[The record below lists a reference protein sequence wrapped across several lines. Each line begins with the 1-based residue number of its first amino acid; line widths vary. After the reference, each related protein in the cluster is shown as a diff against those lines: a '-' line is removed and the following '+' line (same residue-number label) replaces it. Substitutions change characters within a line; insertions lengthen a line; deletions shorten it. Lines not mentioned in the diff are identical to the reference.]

1 MGRIIRHI
9 QGLTLINNPIVNSY
23 KRLVPG
29 YYAPVDVT
37 WSRTSRAPL
46 IRITNVGTIGSRVVL
61 RSPDGASNPY
71 LVLAGCLAAG
81 LEGVR
86 KEIEP
91 PVSMDVAG
99 GNPDVKFDI
108 LPRNLREAIRAF
120 EEDEFLKQVF
130 GNTLSN
136 IIMKEKTEEWEEFS
150 RQVTAWEVEK
160 YLDRV

>member
-1 MGRIIRHI
+1 
-9 QGLTLINNPIVNSY
+9 
-23 KRLVPG
+23 
-29 YYAPVDVT
+29 
-37 WSRTSRAPL
+37 
-46 IRITNVGTIGSRVVL
+46 
-61 RSPDGASNPY
+61 
-71 LVLAGCLAAG
+71 
-81 LEGVR
+81 
-86 KEIEP
+86 
-91 PVSMDVAG
+91 MDVAG